1 MSPRG
6 GGWFTAAHQAN
17 NSNKP
22 VLARRGAGD
31 TILKRRF
38 KALQINK
45 KENMNLFP
53 FRSFLSCPES
63 LTEDRRGE
71 DRLTK
76 YFSDA
81 NLVNSV
87 GCVWQTAPA
96 LHISSIRNSCL
107 VPAWPAITTIPATR
121 ISCQAQTNLLWNYLQ
136 PFLWCISWRDPG
148 ITSLAS
154 QQRYSSGLQTFI

>member
-1 MSPRG
+1 MSSWG

-22 VLARRGAGD
+22 FLARRGSGD

-63 LTEDRRGE
+63 LSEDRRGE

-96 LHISSIRNSCL
+96 LHIPIHQEQLPGARLTRHHHHASHQNILPNWDQSIMKLSPTVCVLYPHWRN
-107 VPAWPAITTIPATR
+107 
-121 ISCQAQTNLLWNYLQ
+121 
-136 PFLWCISWRDPG
+136 PG
-148 ITSLAS
+148 WAL
-154 QQRYSSGLQTFI
+154 RH